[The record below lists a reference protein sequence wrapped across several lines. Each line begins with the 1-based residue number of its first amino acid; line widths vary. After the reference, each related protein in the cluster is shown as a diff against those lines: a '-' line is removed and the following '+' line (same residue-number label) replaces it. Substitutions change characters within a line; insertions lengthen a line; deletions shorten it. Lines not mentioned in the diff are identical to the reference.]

1 MRTCHQLHMLWALC
15 ALRSCALNGC
25 ISTQKIYVN
34 KSRETHIGAWASK
47 SAQGGNNT
55 SPPDTTTRSHG
66 VLALSERLH
75 KRLLSGRRA
84 PNVLCLSLTWNV
96 QPVLLPSFLAD
107 VPQPRS
113 LPLPHPIPVDVR
125 SYAGCRQGV
134 LLTGAQEGPPR
145 AEYTERCQCHMDMS
159 VSYGDLRLRATDAD
173 SFEAFH

>member
-25 ISTQKIYVN
+25 ISTENICQQERHTLGRGRV
-34 KSRETHIGAWASK
+34 
-47 SAQGGNNT
+47 
-55 SPPDTTTRSHG
+55 SPPKGITHLRRYTTTRSHG
-66 VLALSERLH
+66 VLALSERPH